1 MQLNRH
7 LILKALGD
15 VDEAIIAK
23 VLATSASADELA
35 HAQAWIDNDEPL
47 VNSGKPLPA
56 GRVAQLVAI
65 LAALEEENRA
75 DPVRP

>member
-7 LILKALGD
+7 VILKALGD
-15 VDEAIIAK
+15 VDEAAVAK
-23 VLATSASADELA
+23 VLATGASREELA
-35 HAQAWIDNDEPL
+35 QAQAWIDNDEPL

-65 LAALEEENRA
+65 LTTLEEENSV

>member
-7 LILKALGD
+7 VILKVLGD
-15 VDEAIIAK
+15 VDEAAVAK
-23 VLATSASADELA
+23 VLATGASREELA
-35 HAQAWIDNDEPL
+35 QAQAWIDNDEPL

-65 LAALEEENRA
+65 LTTLEEENSV